1 MSAKVLVIEDEEA
14 ISQLL
19 AYNLQKEGFTVA
31 TSADGDEALIAVDED
46 EARPGAARLD
56 AAERLG
62 HRALP
67 PAPHPHRR
75 PATSR

>member
-1 MSAKVLVIEDEEA
+1 MCARILVVEDEEA

-31 TSADGDEALIAVDED
+31 TAGRRRRGAARRRRGR
-46 EARPGAARLD
+46 ARPGAARLD

-62 HRALP
+62 DRALP
-67 PAPHPHRR
+67 ADPRPRRR